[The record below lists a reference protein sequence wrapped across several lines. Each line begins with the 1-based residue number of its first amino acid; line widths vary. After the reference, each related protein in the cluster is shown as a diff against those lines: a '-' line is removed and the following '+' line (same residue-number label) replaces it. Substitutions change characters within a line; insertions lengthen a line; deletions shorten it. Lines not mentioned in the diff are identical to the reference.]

1 MWDLF
6 IYVSNM
12 SQFSLAVVSLRKTK
26 VNQDDL
32 SMFALLRGMNYPHI
46 KYHYSDALS
55 FCHKNIFDKMDLRLF
70 YFHVTI

>member
-1 MWDLF
+1 
-6 IYVSNM
+6 M

-46 KYHYSDALS
+46 KYHYSDVLS
-55 FCHKNIFDKMDLRLF
+55 FCHKKIF
-70 YFHVTI
+70 